1 MNGGEIAPL
10 WSTLTGAVYPCP
22 MALVAGVDSSTQ
34 SVKIVVR
41 DADTGALIREGR
53 APHPEGSEVDPKHW
67 WEALQR
73 AISSAGGLSDVA
85 AIAIGGQQH
94 GMVTLDKSGEV
105 IRPALL
111 WNDTRSA
118 QAAEILNRE
127 AGGNQA
133 MADACGSVLVASFTA
148 SKVRWM
154 ADNESEQA
162 AKIAAIALPHDWLSW
177 QLQGGKDFSKLFTD
191 RSDASGTGY
200 FDPVSSSYRKD
211 LLALALKSDREIY
224 LPRIISTNH
233 FGGVM
238 ESGTKI
244 AAGAGDNAGAA
255 FGVQAEPGDVIVSL
269 GTSGTAFSVSTTPTH
284 DGTGAVAGF
293 ADVTGNYLPLVC
305 TLNAARILD
314 SAARILGV
322 DFERLAVLALE
333 APAGALGLSLLPYFE
348 GERTPN
354 RPNAT
359 GVFSGMT
366 LANSN
371 PECIARAMIE
381 GMLCG
386 LTDAVDSLI
395 ALGVSVDRII
405 LVGGAAKNPA
415 VAHIASS
422 LFGREVIIPPAGEYV
437 ADGVARQAAWA
448 LLGDVPLWDLG
459 KVSHVQSEP
468 TPHVMEKY
476 RALRDATVSW

>member
-1 MNGGEIAPL
+1 MNGKSLPL
-10 WSTLTGAVYPCP
+10 WSTLTSAVYPCP

-34 SVKIVVR
+34 SVKVVIR
-41 DADTGALIREGR
+41 DANSGALIREGR
-53 APHPEGSEVDPKHW
+53 ASHPEGTEVDPKKW
-67 WEALQR
+67 WDALET
-73 AISSAGGLSDVA
+73 AIASAGGLSDVA
-85 AIAIGGQQH
+85 AISIGGQQH
-94 GMVTLDKSGEV
+94 GMLTLDSAGEV

-118 QAAEILNRE
+118 RAAETLNVE

-154 ADNESEQA
+154 ADNEPELASRV
-162 AKIAAIALPHDWLSW
+162 AAIALPHDWLSW

-200 FDPVSSSYRKD
+200 FDPVTSAYRSD
-211 LLALALKSDREIY
+211 LLARAIKSDREIY
-224 LPRIISTNH
+224 LPRIVTTNN
-233 FGGVM
+233 FGGQL
-238 ESGTKI
+238 SNGTKI

-255 FGVQAEPGDVIVSL
+255 FGVQAVPGDVVVSL

-314 SAARILGV
+314 AAARILGV
-322 DFERLAVLALE
+322 NFDRLSELALD
-333 APAGALGLSLLPYFE
+333 APAGANGLILLPYFE

-354 RPNAT
+354 RPDAT
-359 GVFSGMT
+359 GVFSGMN
-366 LANSN
+366 LSNSN
-371 PECIARAMIE
+371 PESIARAMIE
-381 GMLCG
+381 GMLAG
-386 LTDAVDSLI
+386 LADAVD
-395 ALGVSVDRII
+395 ALSTQGVAINRIF

-415 VAHIASS
+415 VGQIASS
-422 LFGREVIIPPAGEYV
+422 LFAREVIIPPAGEYV
-437 ADGVARQAAWA
+437 ADGAARQAAWA
-448 LLGDVPLWDLG
+448 LLGDAPHWDLG
-459 KVSHVQSEP
+459 KVTHVQSQP
-468 TPHVMEKY
+468 TLEVLEKY
-476 RALRDATVSW
+476 RTLRDATANW